1 MNLKILT
8 VESDIQISQ
17 RTDTYLY
24 LIQLIFFMKNMNYVS
39 EYLLLSNQANSA
51 KFWYDYLHKNDTLLK
66 ILENPN

>member
-1 MNLKILT
+1 MMVDQRSFIKVFYHPVKKDTCMNLKILT

-39 EYLLLSNQANSA
+39 EYLLLSN
-51 KFWYDYLHKNDTLLK
+51 
-66 ILENPN
+66 